1 MLFYRN
7 NGRCRRRSVLEMP
20 ADGKS
25 EQRNG
30 SFVAADR
37 FLNNFSR
44 QDEKM
49 NEKNRLVF
57 VVLAA
62 FLGIFGAHS
71 YYIGRKLKALFQ
83 FLPGICGLI
92 VLILSCL
99 LSVYILFLPALILLL
114 IPFVWAVYDIFTV
127 NSDVYD
133 VPMKDEHPHLGFWLP
148 VTVDF
153 VIPGLILLTVIILKL
168 LPAIWL
174 SQENTERLNCA
185 DSLNTLG
192 MAMQMFALDHSGRYP
207 NLEKKQDFEKLE
219 KYDKRINYFIC
230 QANQKQRYPFLWIGG
245 YREPVS
251 PKVPVALERI
261 GNHKGFVNILFA
273 DGSVKSLEYTQ
284 PTYLQLAAALREG
297 ITKDE
302 FELLKRKL
310 KQFDNPPQKLPGSA
324 KQPAKKKDSGKQP
337 VPAGRK

>member
-1 MLFYRN
+1 MPQGKVY
-7 NGRCRRRSVLEMP
+7 GKCRRMEIGTTECLVHCSSPVP
-20 ADGKS
+20 
-25 EQRNG
+25 EQY
-30 SFVAADR
+30 
-37 FLNNFSR
+37 FSR

-62 FLGIFGAHS
+62 FLGIFGVHS

-92 VLILSCL
+92 VLVLSWI
-99 LSVYILFLPALILLL
+99 LSVYFLFIPALILLL
-114 IPFVWAVYDIFTV
+114 VPFVWAVYDIFTV
-127 NSDVYD
+127 NSDVCD
-133 VPMKDEHPHLGFWLP
+133 VPMKDEHPQLGFWLP

-153 VIPGLILLTVIILKL
+153 IIPGLILLTVIILKL

-174 SQENTERLNCA
+174 SQENTQRLNCA
-185 DSLNTLG
+185 DNLNTLG

-207 NLEKKQDFEKLE
+207 NLEKKEDFEKLV
-219 KYDKRINYFIC
+219 KYDKRVNFFIC

-273 DGSVKSLEYTQ
+273 DGSVKSLEYNQ

-297 ITKDE
+297 ITKEE

-310 KQFDNPPQKLPGSA
+310 KQFDNPQTASSKQTPASA
-324 KQPAKKKDSGKQP
+324 KQSSKRKVSGKSS
-337 VPAGRK
+337 VPAAGRK